1 MDIKD
6 SISIITGGASGLGEA
21 TARSLVEKG
30 GQVALIDLDNEK
42 GEYLTAQL
50 GDAAIFCPG
59 DVSREKEMDAVIEK
73 VKEAFGTIHIIVN
86 CAGVG
91 GDVKIVGKEG
101 VMPLEAFNRTLQI
114 NLIGTFNVIRAAA
127 STLMANNP
135 NKKGERGVC
144 INTSSIAAF
153 DGQIGQS
160 AYSSSKG
167 GIVSMTLTLAREFA
181 QHGIRVM
188 TILPGIMDTPLL
200 AKLPEKVRERLGL
213 QVPFPPRLG
222 EPSEFAFLACHIVEN
237 TYLNGEY
244 IRLDGGL
251 RMGFGRK

>member
-1 MDIKD
+1 MEIKD
-6 SISIITGGASGLGEA
+6 SVSIITGGASGLGEA
-21 TARSLVEKG
+21 TARTLVEKG
-30 GQVALIDLDNEK
+30 GRVALIDMDQER
-42 GEYLTAQL
+42 GERLVAEL
-50 GDAAIFCPG
+50 GNAAIFCPG
-59 DVSREKEMDAVIEK
+59 DVAQEKEMDGVVEK
-73 VKEAFGTIHIIVN
+73 VKEAFGTFQVVVN

-91 GDVKIVGKEG
+91 GDIKVVGKKG
-101 VMPLEAFNRTLQI
+101 VMPLEAFNRTIQI
-114 NLIGTFNVIRAAA
+114 NLIGTFNVIRATA
-127 STLMANNP
+127 STLMENDPNN
-135 NKKGERGVC
+135 KGERGVY

-153 DGQIGQS
+153 DGQVGQS

-181 QHGIRVM
+181 NNGIRVL

-200 AKLPEKVRERLGL
+200 AQLPEKVRERLGL

-222 EPSEFAFLACHIVEN
+222 EPSEFASLACHIVEN

-251 RMGFGRK
+251 RMAFGRK